1 MDNFIDKLAQKFI
14 AGEVIK
20 ANSVAEERELK
31 RLREQV
37 ADYER
42 CLQEM
47 RKLQITNTQSARHL
61 HDLMT
66 EGNESFRKLTQESL
80 EKLEQLRWEAEQKE
94 AEAEDILEQTRK
106 TMEEITEVTKQLAVS
121 VEENQREVEKWFHQ
135 ADDYLH
141 KENVKVYRNVQA
153 VVVEE
158 VGKKAEAVIRAQEE
172 QGKKY
177 SKPVLILLILTLLA
191 SLGNIVLTLLIK
203 FGLF

>member
-1 MDNFIDKLAQKFI
+1 MFFYNICFI
-14 AGEVIK
+14 
-20 ANSVAEERELK
+20 
-31 RLREQV
+31 
-37 ADYER
+37 
-42 CLQEM
+42 
-47 RKLQITNTQSARHL
+47 QITFSPL
-61 HDLMT
+61 LIIDLIY
-66 EGNESFRKLTQESL
+66 NNYIFYIAACQDYN
-80 EKLEQLRWEAEQKE
+80 EAEQKE
-94 AEAEDILEQTRK
+94 AEAEDVLEQTRK

-135 ADDYLH
+135 ADEYLH

-172 QGKKY
+172 RGKKY